1 MSKTKN
7 QKAGRSKCEFRC
19 VKNKE
24 DFVKAMKDVES
35 VYITTEKISKKFDVI
50 SGVEI
55 DKINNEDYDKL
66 NV

>member
-1 MSKTKN
+1 MTLS
-7 QKAGRSKCEFRC
+7 
-19 VKNKE
+19 KE

-66 NV
+66 NA